1 VEPRSVAHFDVLGRL
16 GSGGMGVVY
25 RARDRV
31 LGRDVALKLVLPEH
45 AGDSGARQ
53 RFLREARA
61 AAVLMHPGI
70 AAVYEAGEAAADEPG
85 GPAPLYIAEELV
97 EGETLAERLRRGP
110 LEIEDV
116 LGLGAQ
122 MADALGEAHARGIV
136 HRDVKPSN
144 LMVTPDGRLKVLDF
158 GLARRHLRGGEPGAS
173 EAETL
178 SRTAPGLIVG
188 TPAYM
193 APEQIAGEAV
203 DARADV
209 YSAGCV
215 LYELLSGRPPFTGA
229 STAEVLRR
237 SLTESPRPI
246 EQLREGVPP
255 ALAVVVARSL
265 ARDPRERP
273 ADGRAL
279 AAALRDTFS
288 PADAAASGR
297 PPSAGRHRR
306 VVRTATALL
315 AGLGLAGLAWLL
327 LERSTGPALAFK
339 ERDFV
344 LVTDVVNETGEPVFD
359 LALKSALETDLRQSP
374 YVNVVDPAQVQGTL
388 RLMRL
393 EPEARLDTE
402 VGRALCRRTGT
413 RALVVPRILRAG
425 EAYQV
430 GASLVEPATG
440 RVAAEAHVLARG
452 REEVLLSAIDE
463 LTRQLR
469 RRLGESLASISRSDP
484 PLARYTTSSLE
495 ALELAAL
502 GARAGARTDHAKAER
517 YYRQALQH
525 DPKFAA
531 ARGALGLVLLQFLGR
546 PEEGKREL
554 AQALADADEVSPR
567 EYLHLRAVNR
577 QYVTEEFPA
586 ALDDYRFMSELYPD
600 MFQPYNNSGRI
611 LEKLG
616 RHAEAAAMYERA
628 HEADPR
634 NPIPLW
640 NTYFLNAGPL
650 KDPRKAE
657 AAARALVALDP
668 DVAHTRHALA
678 WSLVMQ
684 RRFAEA
690 EEELRETL
698 RIDPSHRWAGPNLAH
713 LQLRRGA
720 VEEAIAGYRSLGHLD
735 RGDSR
740 GHDALCL
747 GLALQAGGRRA
758 EAGSVTHAAA
768 EAMAARGRKRLDSGD
783 EGLIAALLAVA
794 GRPGE
799 ARAHLARAE
808 RAPDP
813 AGRDLIW
820 LARAYAALGEDDRAA
835 ALVERALGAGSEDPY
850 LILIDPSFAAIRD
863 RPEID
868 RLIPAGAGSPPPGAG
883 GSWDARGRR
892 STAPPEAP

>member
-1 VEPRSVAHFDVLGRL
+1 VEPREIAHFDVLGRL

-45 AGDSGARQ
+45 AGDSTARQ

-61 AAVLMHPGI
+61 AAVLTHPGI
-70 AAVYEAGEAAADEPG
+70 ATVYEAGEAAADEAG

-110 LEIEDV
+110 LEVPEV
-116 LGLGAQ
+116 LRLGEQ

-144 LMVTPDGRLKVLDF
+144 LMLTPDGRLKVLDF
-158 GLARRHLRGGEPGAS
+158 GLARRHVWAGEPVGS
-173 EAETL
+173 GAETW
-178 SRTAPGLIVG
+178 SKTAPGLIVG

-203 DARADV
+203 DARVDV

-246 EQLREGVPP
+246 AELRADVPP
-255 ALAVVVARSL
+255 PLAAVVTRALS
-265 ARDPRERP
+265 RDPRDRP

-279 AAALRDTFS
+279 AAALRESGLPTL
-288 PADAAASGR
+288 DAATR
-297 PPSAGRHRR
+297 PVSRPTRRRTVRRSA
-306 VVRTATALL
+306 ALL
-315 AGLGLAGLAWLL
+315 AAVGLAAVAWLL
-327 LERSTGPALAFK
+327 FERSTQPALAFK
-339 ERDFV
+339 ERDYV
-344 LVTDVVNETGEPVFD
+344 LVADVVNETGEPVFD

-374 YVNVVDPAQVQGTL
+374 YVNVLAPEQVQDTL

-393 EPEARLDTE
+393 GPETRLDAET
-402 VGRALCRRTGT
+402 GRALCRRAGA
-413 RALVVPRILRAG
+413 RALVVPHILRAG

-440 RVAAEAHVLARG
+440 RVAAEARVPARG

-469 RRLGESLASISRSDP
+469 RRDP

-502 GARAGARTDHAKAER
+502 GQRATARTDHAKAER
-517 YYRQALQH
+517 YYREALQH
-525 DPKFAA
+525 DPHFAV

-546 PEEGKREL
+546 PEEGRKEL
-554 AQALADADEVSPR
+554 AQALADADEISPR
-567 EYLHLRAVNR
+567 EHLHLRSLNR
-577 QYVTEEFPA
+577 QYVTEDLPA

-616 RHAEAAAMYERA
+616 RDAEAAAMYERA
-628 HEADPR
+628 HQADPR
-634 NPIPLW
+634 HPTPIW
-640 NTYFLNAGPL
+640 NTYFLCANRL
-650 KDPRKAE
+650 RDPPKAE
-657 AAARALVALDP
+657 VAARALVALDP
-668 DVAHTRHALA
+668 DVAHARHALA

-690 EEELRETL
+690 EEEMKATL
-698 RIDPSHRWAGPNLAH
+698 RIDPSHARARANLAH

-720 VEEAIAGYRSLGHLD
+720 LHEAIAGYRGLSGPVP
-735 RGDSR
+735 RPSPE
-740 GHDALCL
+740 HDALCL
-747 GLALQAGGRRA
+747 GLALQAAGRRA
-758 EAGSVTHAAA
+758 EARAAARAAA
-768 EAMAARGRKRLDSGD
+768 EAMKVRGRQTRLDPGD
-783 EGLIAALLAVA
+783 EGLLAALLAVA
-794 GRPGE
+794 GQTAD
-799 ARAHLARAE
+799 ARAHMARAE
-808 RAPDP
+808 RPGDP
-813 AGRDLIW
+813 VGPNTLW
-820 LARAYAALGEDDRAA
+820 LARGYAALGDDDRAA
-835 ALVERALGAGSEDPY
+835 ALAESALAAGSDDSY
-850 LILIDPSFAAIRD
+850 FVLIDPSLASIRD

-868 RLIPAGAGSPPPGAG
+868 RLLPAGAGPVS
-883 GSWDARGRR
+883 
-892 STAPPEAP
+892 

>member
-1 VEPRSVAHFDVLGRL
+1 MQPRMIAHFDVLGRL

-45 AGDSGARQ
+45 AGDTSARQ

-61 AAVLMHPGI
+61 AAVLTHPGI
-70 AAVYEAGEAAADEPG
+70 AAVYEAGDAAADEPG

-110 LEIEDV
+110 LNVDEV
-116 LGLGAQ
+116 LRLGAE

-158 GLARRHLRGGEPGAS
+158 GLARLHVRGGEPGDS

-229 STAEVLRR
+229 STGEVLRR

-255 ALAVVVARSL
+255 VLAVVVARAL

-279 AAALRDTFS
+279 AAALRGATS
-288 PADAAASGR
+288 PPNAAAGGR
-297 PPSAGRHRR
+297 PAPGGRRR
-306 VVRTATALL
+306 RAVRAATALL

-327 LERSTGPALAFK
+327 FERSTGPALAFK
-339 ERDFV
+339 ERDYV
-344 LVTDVVNETGEPVFD
+344 LVADVVNETGEPVFD
-359 LALKSALETDLRQSP
+359 LALKSALETDLSQSP
-374 YVNVVDPAQVQGTL
+374 YVNVLAPEQVQNTL
-388 RLMRL
+388 RLMRVD
-393 EPEARLDTE
+393 PESRIDAD
-402 VGRALCRRTGT
+402 VGRALCRRAGT

-430 GASLVEPATG
+430 GASVVDPATG
-440 RVAAEAHVLARG
+440 RVAAEAHVQARG
-452 REEVLLSAIDE
+452 REEVLASAIDE
-463 LTRQLR
+463 LTRRLR
-469 RRLGESLASISRSDP
+469 QRLGESLESIARRDA
-484 PLARYTTSSLE
+484 PLVRYTTSSLE

-502 GARAGARTDHAKAER
+502 GQRASARTDHAKAER
-517 YYRQALQH
+517 CYREALQH
-525 DPKFAA
+525 DPHFAM
-531 ARGALGLVLLQFLGR
+531 ARAALGLVLLQFRGR
-546 PEEGKREL
+546 PEEGKKEL
-554 AQALADADEVSPR
+554 ARALADADAISPR
-567 EYLHLRAVNR
+567 EHLHLRALNR
-577 QYVTEEFPA
+577 QYVTEDLPG
-586 ALDDYRFMSELYPD
+586 ALDDYRFISELYPD

-616 RHAEAAAMYERA
+616 RFGEAEAMYERA
-628 HEADPR
+628 RQADPR
-634 NPIPLW
+634 SAVPLW
-640 NTYFLNAGPL
+640 NTYFLCAGPL
-650 KDPRKAE
+650 RDPGKAE

-668 DVAHTRHALA
+668 GVANAQHALG
-678 WSLVMQ
+678 WSLVME

-690 EEELRETL
+690 EEQMKATL
-698 RIDPSHRWAGPNLAH
+698 RIAPSHPRAQANLAH

-720 VEEAIAGYRSLGHLD
+720 VEEAIAGYRGLSSAVPSGSAEHN
-735 RGDSR
+735 
-740 GHDALCL
+740 ALCL
-747 GLALQAGGRRA
+747 GLALRAAGRRA
-758 EAGSVTHAAA
+758 EATAATLPAA
-768 EAMAARGRKRLDSGD
+768 EAMKARGRRSPLDAGD
-783 EGLIAALLAVA
+783 QGLLAALLAVA
-794 GRPGE
+794 GRTAE
-799 ARAHLARAE
+799 ARNALARA
-808 RAPDP
+808 
-813 AGRDLIW
+813 GRGGEPPGPNTLWI
-820 LARAYAALGEDDRAA
+820 ARGYAAVGDDARAA
-835 ALVERALGAGSEDPY
+835 ALVESALAPGIKDDPY
-850 LILIDPSFAAIRD
+850 LVLIDPSLAAIRD

-868 RLIPAGAGSPPPGAG
+868 RLIPAGSGPKS
-883 GSWDARGRR
+883 
-892 STAPPEAP
+892 

>member
-1 VEPRSVAHFDVLGRL
+1 VIAHFDVLGRL
-16 GSGGMGVVY
+16 GTGGMGVVY

-31 LGRDVALKLVLPEH
+31 LGRDVALKLVRPEH
-45 AGDSGARQ
+45 AGDSAARQ

-61 AAVLMHPGI
+61 AAVLTHPGI
-70 AAVYEAGEAAADEPG
+70 AAVYEAGEAASEEPG
-85 GPAPLYIAEELV
+85 GSGLLYIAEELV

-110 LEIEDV
+110 LEIEEV
-116 LGLGAQ
+116 RRLGAQ

-144 LMVTPDGRLKVLDF
+144 LMLTPDGRLKVLDF
-158 GLARRHLRGGEPGAS
+158 GLARRHAPSGEPAAS

-237 SLTESPRPI
+237 SLTEAPRPI
-246 EQLREGVPP
+246 VELREDVPP
-255 ALAVVVARSL
+255 PLAAVVTRAL

-279 AAALRDTFS
+279 ATALRDPGS
-288 PADAAASGR
+288 PPDAAPGGRPASGR
-297 PPSAGRHRR
+297 QRR
-306 VVRTATALL
+306 RAVRAAATLLGGLAL
-315 AGLGLAGLAWLL
+315 AGGGWLL

-344 LVTDVVNETGEPVFD
+344 LVADVVNETGEPVFD

-374 YVNVVDPAQVQGTL
+374 YVNVLDPGQVETTL

-393 EPEARLDTE
+393 DPEVRLDAET
-402 VGRALCRRTGT
+402 GRALCRRAGT

-430 GASLVEPATG
+430 DASLVEPATG
-440 RVAAEAHVLARG
+440 RVASEAHVLARG
-452 REEVLLSAIDE
+452 REDVLLTAIDE
-463 LTRQLR
+463 LTRELR
-469 RRLGESLASISRSDP
+469 RRLGESLASISRRDP
-484 PLARYTTSSLE
+484 PLAQYTTSSLE

-502 GARAGARTDHAKAER
+502 GARARARTDYPKAER
-517 YYRQALQH
+517 YYRQALQQ
-525 DPKFAA
+525 DPHFAV
-531 ARGALGLVLLQFLGR
+531 ARGALGLILLQFLGR
-546 PEEGKREL
+546 PEEGKKEL
-554 AQALADADEVSPR
+554 AQALADADEVSQR
-567 EYLHLRAVNR
+567 EHLHLRALNR
-577 QYVTEEFPA
+577 QYVTEDLPG

-600 MFQPYNNSGRI
+600 MFQPYNNSGLI
-611 LEKLG
+611 LQKLG
-616 RHAEAAAMYERA
+616 RHGEAAAMFERA

-634 NPIPLW
+634 SPIPLW
-640 NTYFLNAGPL
+640 NTYFLDTNPL

-657 AAARALVALDP
+657 AAARAIVALDP
-668 DVAHTRHALA
+668 DVAHARHALA

-690 EEELRETL
+690 EEAMRATL
-698 RIDPSHRWAGPNLAH
+698 QIDPNHTWARPNLAH

-720 VEEAIAGYRSLGHLD
+720 VEEAIAGYRSLSRLD
-735 RGDSR
+735 RGDARES
-740 GHDALCL
+740 DALCL
-747 GLALQAGGRRA
+747 GLALLSAGQRGEA
-758 EAGSVTHAAA
+758 EAVSRAAA
-768 EAMAARGRKRLDSGD
+768 EAMKARGRTHRLDPGD
-783 EGLIAALLAVA
+783 EALMSALLAVA
-794 GRPGE
+794 GRPVE
-799 ARAHLARAE
+799 ARARLAHAE
-808 RAPDP
+808 GAGEPSGPD
-813 AGRDLIW
+813 ALW
-820 LARAYAALGEDDRAA
+820 LARAYAALGETDRAA
-835 ALVERALGAGSEDPY
+835 ALVERVLAGESEDPY
-850 LILIDPSFAAIRD
+850 FILIDPSFAAIRD

-868 RLIPAGAGSPPPGAG
+868 RLLPAGTGAG
-883 GSWDARGRR
+883 RGL
-892 STAPPEAP
+892 APERPS

>member
-1 VEPRSVAHFDVLGRL
+1 VEPRAIAHFDVLGRL

-31 LGRDVALKLVLPEH
+31 LGRDVALKLVRPEH
-45 AGDSGARQ
+45 AGDSAARE

-61 AAVLMHPGI
+61 AAVLTHPGI
-70 AAVYEAGEAAADEPG
+70 AAVYEAGEAAPDEPG
-85 GPAPLYIAEELV
+85 GSPPLYIAEELV

-116 LGLGAQ
+116 LRLGPQ

-136 HRDVKPSN
+136 HRDIKPSN

-158 GLARRHLRGGEPGAS
+158 GLARRHVWPGEPGGS
-173 EAETL
+173 EAETW

-193 APEQIAGEAV
+193 APEQITGEAI

-215 LYELLSGRPPFTGA
+215 LYELLAGRPPFTGA

-237 SLTESPRPI
+237 SLTEAPRPI
-246 EQLREGVPP
+246 EQLRKDVP
-255 ALAVVVARSL
+255 ASLAGVVARAL
-265 ARDPRERP
+265 ARDRDERP

-279 AAALRDTFS
+279 GAALRGLPQPS
-288 PADAAASGR
+288 AVAGGRPAAGWPRRAVRAAAAVLG
-297 PPSAGRHRR
+297 
-306 VVRTATALL
+306 
-315 AGLGLAGLAWLL
+315 GLGLASVAWYLV
-327 LERSTGPALAFK
+327 ERSTGPALAFK

-344 LVTDVVNETGEPVFD
+344 LVADVVNATGEPVFD
-359 LALKSALETDLRQSP
+359 VALKSAIETDLRQSR
-374 YVNVVDPAQVQGTL
+374 YVNVLDPDQVQNTL

-393 EPEARLDTE
+393 EPETRLDPET
-402 VGRALCRRTGT
+402 GRTLCRRAGV

-430 GASLVEPATG
+430 GASLIEPATG

-469 RRLGESLASISRSDP
+469 RRLGESLASISRRDP

-495 ALELAAL
+495 ALELYAL
-502 GARAGARTDHAKAER
+502 GARARERGDWTKSER
-517 YYRQALQH
+517 YCRQALQL
-525 DPKFAA
+525 DPHFAVV
-531 ARGALGLVLLQFLGR
+531 RGALGLILLQFLGR
-546 PEEGKREL
+546 PEEGKKEL

-567 EYLHLRAVNR
+567 EHLHLRALNR
-577 QYVTEEFPA
+577 QYVTRDLLA

-600 MFQPYNNSGRI
+600 MLQPYNNSGLI
-611 LEKLG
+611 LQKLG
-616 RHAEAAAMYERA
+616 RHGEAAAMYERA

-640 NTYFLNAGPL
+640 NTYFLYANPL

-657 AAARALVALDP
+657 VAARALVALDP
-668 DVAHTRHALA
+668 DVAHTRHVLA

-690 EEELRETL
+690 EEAMRATL
-698 RIDPSHRWAGPNLAH
+698 QIDPTHTWARPNLAH

-720 VEEAIAGYRSLGHLD
+720 VEEAIAGYRSLGSLD
-735 RGDSR
+735 RGASR
-740 GHDALCL
+740 ESDALCL
-747 GLALQAGGRRA
+747 GLALRAAGHRGEA
-758 EAGSVTHAAA
+758 ESVSRAAA
-768 EAMAARGRKRLDSGD
+768 EAMKARGRKSRLDCGD
-783 EGLIAALLAVA
+783 EALLAALLAVA
-794 GRPGE
+794 GRAAE

-808 RAPDP
+808 AAGEPSGPD
-813 AGRDLIW
+813 ALW
-820 LARAYAALGEDDRAA
+820 LARAHAALGETDRAA
-835 ALVERALGAGSEDPY
+835 DLVERVLAAGSEDPY
-850 LILIDPSFAAIRD
+850 FVLIDPSLAAIRD

-868 RLIPAGAGSPPPGAG
+868 RLLPGGTGPP
-883 GSWDARGRR
+883 S
-892 STAPPEAP
+892 